1 MNSSVD
7 VGEGKAVVLLHGESD
22 SEEMWR
28 PIVPMLASAMRAIVP
43 GGDVRAALDELSI
56 ERFAVIAQ
64 GEGGAAAQ
72 LLAAEDDVDAL
83 VLIGSVTSETH
94 PELEQAESR
103 LALREIPIL
112 LLWGEDD
119 AIVPAEEAERLA
131 DRLPT
136 STLALVPGHA
146 HDLLETAPETVAP
159 LVFEYLRS
167 RYVGGRHGHAEPG
180 GAVPIALTH
189 RPDPN

>member
-1 MNSSVD
+1 VNSSVD
-7 VGEGKAVVLLHGESD
+7 VGEGKAVVLLHGGSD
-22 SEEMWR
+22 SEEIWR
-28 PIVPMLASAMRAIVP
+28 PIVPMLASAMRVIVP
-43 GGDVRAALDELSI
+43 EGDVRAALDELGVK
-56 ERFAVIAQ
+56 RFAVITH

-103 LALREIPIL
+103 LARREIPIL

-131 DRLPT
+131 DRLST
-136 STLALVPGHA
+136 STLALVPGHG

-167 RYVGGRHGHAEPG
+167 RYVGGSHGHAEPG
-180 GAVPIALTH
+180 GPVPIAITD